1 MGEFGKIARKRK
13 LTDFSWGLAARM
25 TDLSLIGL
33 FLGLSLSLPSKHT
46 SKFLSQI
53 FGKIQGPI
61 DETKIKNSFYQ
72 LKRQGLIVY
81 GLRLWQTPQITQAG
95 KEKLKRLLPHYNN
108 KRIWDKR
115 LYLVS
120 YDIPNSKKAVRDN
133 LRQILKTLGCG
144 LLQESVWLT
153 PYNPKEVLKNF
164 VAENNLSGLVLLSD
178 LGLDGNIGEEDN
190 RGLVGRVYR
199 LEELNQRYGEFL
211 DQWKNKP
218 PQPESL
224 PQFFSILKDDPQLP
238 FALLPNDWLGEK
250 AWELISPL
258 NNFVS
263 R

>member
-1 MGEFGKIARKRK
+1 M
-13 LTDFSWGLAARM
+13 
-25 TDLSLIGL
+25 
-33 FLGLSLSLPSKHT
+33 GLSLSLPSKHT

-164 VAENNLSGLVLLSD
+164 VAEHLIELLKPAREYFEKGEGKVIIDKVEHLVSDGFAVVVPSGAEH
-178 LGLDGNIGEEDN
+178 NIIN
-190 RGLVGRVYR
+190 TSAT
-199 LEELNQRYGEFL
+199 
-211 DQWKNKP
+211 
-218 PQPESL
+218 ESL
-224 PQFFSILKDDPQLP
+224 KLYTIYSPAHHRHGVVHITKQEAEKDDEH
-238 FALLPNDWLGEK
+238 FDGK
-250 AWELISPL
+250 
-258 NNFVS
+258 VS
-263 R
+263 EE